1 MEELKS
7 THEKEEAGIKKGSR
21 RKRKFRRSDLFIVL
35 VFLTGLCIMLYPM
48 ASDFLNRIRVARAL
62 GDYQRTIKEIAPE
75 DYSAIIEKA
84 RDYNRRLKKDPNPL
98 GGSGRTEGYE
108 EALKVGNTGI
118 MGYVMIEKI
127 RVRLPFYHGTEE
139 DVLQTAIG
147 HLEGSSLPTGD
158 KGEHVVLSAHR
169 GLPSAKL
176 FTDLPELVA
185 GDEFVVTVLDKEMV
199 YEVDQILTVLPD
211 SPEAFEALKPVE
223 GEDLVT
229 LMTCTPYGINTHR
242 LLVRGHRTGDRVK
255 EETGG
260 AAVGGSDAGRS
271 FDRYIPYIAGA
282 AVVIFLLLYFL
293 PGKKKR

>member
-1 MEELKS
+1 MEGE
-7 THEKEEAGIKKGSR
+7 EKRSRKKLRLTDFLIG
-21 RKRKFRRSDLFIVL
+21 L
-35 VFLTGLCIMLYPM
+35 VFLAGLCVMLYPM
-48 ASDFLNRIRVARAL
+48 ASDFINRMRAERSL
-62 GDYQRTIKEIAPE
+62 GAYERTVREAAPE
-75 DYSAIIEKA
+75 DYDLLFQEA
-84 RDYNRRLKKDPNPL
+84 REYNRRLKENPNPF
-98 GGSGRTEGYE
+98 SSESRTEGYE
-108 EALKVGNTGI
+108 EALKIGESGI
-118 MGYVMIEKI
+118 MGYVMIGKI

-147 HLEGSSLPTGD
+147 HLEGSSLPVGD
-158 KGEHVVLSAHR
+158 PGEHAVLSAHR

-260 AAVGGSDAGRS
+260 VAGGGSDAGRS